1 MRRYETIFIVT
12 PDCPEEDLKTVATK
26 FQGLVTS
33 MDWFVSSYEEQ
44 GKKRLA
50 YNVKKKDKGY
60 YVLMDYVGSSD
71 LVSEIERTMRLDDRI
86 LKYLTVK
93 LADKVDPESI
103 KEQEL
108 EPQEAEEPAEADEA
122 EELLQELQQNNFRLG
137 VISNRSEPF
146 DEQLESLGLSSYFEF
161 SLAAG
166 TIDAWKPDPLIFQHA
181 LTQMKINPEQA
192 VYIGDNYFAD
202 VVGARNAGIK
212 PVLIDPAN
220 LFPEADCLVIESL
233 GDLEIISAD

>member
-26 FQGLVTS
+26 FQGLVTN
-33 MDWFVSSYEEQ
+33 MDGVVSSYEEQ

-50 YNVKKKDKGY
+50 YNVKKQDKGY

-103 KEQEL
+103 KVQEL
-108 EPQEAEEPAEADEA
+108 EPQEAEEPAGAD
-122 EELLQELQQNNFRLG
+122 
-137 VISNRSEPF
+137 
-146 DEQLESLGLSSYFEF
+146 
-161 SLAAG
+161 
-166 TIDAWKPDPLIFQHA
+166 
-181 LTQMKINPEQA
+181 
-192 VYIGDNYFAD
+192 
-202 VVGARNAGIK
+202 
-212 PVLIDPAN
+212 
-220 LFPEADCLVIESL
+220 
-233 GDLEIISAD
+233 DLEESPTPESQETEEN